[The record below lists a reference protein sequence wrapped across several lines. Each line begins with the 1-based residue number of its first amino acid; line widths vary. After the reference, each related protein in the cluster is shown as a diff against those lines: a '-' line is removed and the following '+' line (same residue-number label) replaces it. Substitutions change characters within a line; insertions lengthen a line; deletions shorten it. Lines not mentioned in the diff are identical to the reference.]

1 MQAGEANNLREM
13 TTENGAGSF
22 YDRIASLYDVTFK
35 FNGYGRSLENYLS
48 RHMPNLSDGA
58 RILDAGCGTGLLT
71 LSLLNA
77 ARRPVDITAVDLSSS
92 SLSTA
97 KKAVADKFG
106 TVPKITFTQ
115 ANVLS
120 LPFADDS
127 FEMIVTSGALEY
139 VPLHAGLSELA
150 RVLAPG
156 GYMLHLPVRPSLV
169 SKLLEVMFR
178 FKTHPPQVVAEST
191 NRYFRIVT
199 HYRFP
204 PLDPIGWSKTAI
216 LAQKV

>member
-1 MQAGEANNLREM
+1 MLKEM
-13 TTENGAGSF
+13 TTENGAGTF
-22 YDRIASLYDVTFK
+22 YDRIAGLYDVTFK
-35 FNGYGRSLENYLS
+35 FNGYGRSLETYL
-48 RHMPNLSDGA
+48 RKHMPNLSHGA

-71 LSLLNA
+71 LSLLKA
-77 ARRPVDITAVDLSSS
+77 ARRTVRITAVDLSASS
-92 SLSTA
+92 INTA
-97 KKAVADKFG
+97 RKAVAEKFG
-106 TVPKITFTQ
+106 SEARINYTQ

-139 VPLHAGLSELA
+139 VSLQDGLSELA

-156 GYMLHLPVRPSLV
+156 GYMLHLPVRPSPV

-178 FKTHPPQVVAEST
+178 FKTHPPQAVAENT
-191 NRYFRIVT
+191 NRYFRIVK

>member
-1 MQAGEANNLREM
+1 MLKEM

-22 YDRIASLYDVTFK
+22 YDRIAGLYDVTFK
-35 FNGYGRSLENYLS
+35 FNGYGRSLETYLS
-48 RHMPNLSDGA
+48 KHLPNLSHGA

-71 LSLLNA
+71 LSLLKA
-77 ARRPVDITAVDLSSS
+77 ARRPVEITAVDLSAS
-92 SLSTA
+92 SLITA
-97 KKAVADKFG
+97 KKAVAEKFG
-106 TVPKITFTQ
+106 SAPKITYTQ

-139 VPLHAGLSELA
+139 VSLQDGLSELA

-156 GYMLHLPVRPSLV
+156 GYMLHLPVRPSPV

-178 FKTHPPQVVAEST
+178 FKTHPPQAVAENT
-191 NRYFRIVT
+191 NRYFRIVK